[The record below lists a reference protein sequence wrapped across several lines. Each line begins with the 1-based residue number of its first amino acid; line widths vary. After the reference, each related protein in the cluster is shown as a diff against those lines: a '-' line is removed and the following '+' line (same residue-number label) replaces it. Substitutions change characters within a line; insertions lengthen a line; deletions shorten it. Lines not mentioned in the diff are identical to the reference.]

1 MKKPAALL
9 LSGLLMA
16 GYACSAGELKL
27 NGFTTEPPAPAPFQL
42 TPTALLAEDEKPA
55 RKPDI
60 HWVPT
65 PQELVDEMLATAK
78 VGKDEVVYDL
88 GCGDGR
94 IVITAAKK
102 YGAKGIGIDIDPQRI
117 REATQNAQ
125 SAGVQDRV
133 TFLKADLFESN
144 FKDADVISLYL
155 LTSLNRR
162 LRPKILAE
170 TRPGT
175 RIVSHAFGMS
185 EWEPDQQKTVGGSNM
200 YYWVVPAN
208 MSGKWSIKGD
218 RTPGLDSITIDQS
231 FQKITGTAQ
240 VNGENRKLGSGRV
253 TGDRFTF
260 TVEPLA
266 PNGQSMTIIGQIKG
280 DLIEATT
287 EGEPKATWTG
297 QRDPV
302 TKQQIA
308 AAP

>member
-1 MKKPAALL
+1 MKKSTALIF
-9 LSGLLMA
+9 SGLLVT
-16 GYACSAGELKL
+16 GYAYSAEGLRL
-27 NGFTTEPPAPAPFQL
+27 DGFALEQPASAPFQL
-42 TPTALLAEDEKPA
+42 TQAALVIEDEKPA

-60 HWVPT
+60 HFVPT
-65 PQELVDEMLATAK
+65 PQPVVEEMLATAK
-78 VGKDEVVYDL
+78 VGKDEMIYDL

-102 YGAKGIGIDIDPQRI
+102 YGAQGIGIDIDPQRI

-125 SAGVQDRV
+125 AAGVQDRV
-133 TFLKADLFESN
+133 KFLKADLFESN

-155 LTSLNRR
+155 LSTLNRK

-175 RIVSHAFGMS
+175 RIVSHAFAMG
-185 EWEPDQQKTVGGSNM
+185 EWEPDQEKAVEGSNV

-208 MSGKWSIKGD
+208 ISGKWNVKGD
-218 RTPGLDSITIDQS
+218 GKPGLDSITIEQN

-253 TGDRFTF
+253 TGDKFTF
-260 TVEPLA
+260 TVEPTTA
-266 PNGQSMTIIGQIKG
+266 GGQATTVTGLIKG
-280 DLIEATT
+280 DQIEATS
-287 EGEPKATWTG
+287 ESEPKATWTG
-297 QRDPV
+297 HRDPA